1 MLNSST
7 QPDNIK
13 TKHTMNTPGIKPYL
27 HYNPDIERGVLGICI
42 LHPHSFSTVYHLL
55 SEGCFHE
62 PAHLAVYKAMHH
74 NWQQGAEVDALSITA
89 QLYTQGVL
97 TLDGV
102 PTAMYVTELAE
113 EKHLASHLPNWC
125 TLLRDLAARRMMLQ
139 LTATP
144 YNGTDDI
151 STTAQQ
157 LQEGIRE
164 ALSIRNVNTWINAG
178 TAAQRLEEQV
188 QAAANGKQHG
198 ISTTIRMIDDLNG
211 GLQPGHLIVLG
222 ARPAVG
228 KSALAATIALQAAK
242 QGHHTALVSMEMT
255 SAEVYAR
262 MLAQEKNISYGMI
275 MKSTHNADL
284 LAHLPIFFADDPQ
297 LTVHDI
303 RSRAEQL
310 QQSHGLHLLIV
321 DYLQLIQEHADSKRP
336 REQQIAA
343 ISRALKV
350 TAMTLNIPVLALS
363 QLNRESEHRHNKRPT
378 LADLRESGAIEQDA
392 DAVMLLHRDWQ
403 AGIRTTEDGRSTEDQ
418 ALLMVCKWR
427 NGQTMDI
434 TLRFTGHTMRFE
446 DAEPDCY

>member
-1 MLNSST
+1 
-7 QPDNIK
+7 
-13 TKHTMNTPGIKPYL
+13 MNTPAIKPYL

-55 SEGCFHE
+55 SEGCFHDS
-62 PAHLAVYKAMHH
+62 AHLAVYKAMHH
-74 NWQQGAEVDALSITA
+74 NWQQGNDVDALSITA
-89 QLYTQGVL
+89 QLYTQGML

-113 EKHLASHLPNWC
+113 EKHLANHLPNWC
-125 TLLRDLAARRMMLQ
+125 ILLRDLAARRMMLQ

-151 STTAQQ
+151 GTTAQQ
-157 LQEGIRE
+157 LQDGIRE
-164 ALSIRNVNTWINAG
+164 ALSIRNVNTWITAG

-188 QAAANGKQHG
+188 LAAATQKQHG
-198 ISTTIRMIDDLNG
+198 ISTTIRMLDDMNG

-222 ARPAVG
+222 ARPSVG
-228 KSALAATIALQAAK
+228 KSALATGIALQAAR
-242 QGHHTALVSMEMT
+242 QGYNTAMVSMEMT
-255 SAEVYAR
+255 SAEIYAR
-262 MLAQEKNISYGMI
+262 MLAQEKNISFGQVLQ
-275 MKSTHNADL
+275 SPHNADL
-284 LAHLPIFFADDPQ
+284 LAHLPIYFADDPQ

-403 AGIRTTEDGRSTEDQ
+403 AGIRTTDDGCSTEDQ
-418 ALLMVCKWR
+418 ALLIVCKWR
-427 NGQTMDI
+427 NGRTLDI
-434 TLRFTGHTMRFE
+434 PLRFTGACMRFE
-446 DAEPDCY
+446 DAEPDCF

>member
-1 MLNSST
+1 
-7 QPDNIK
+7 
-13 TKHTMNTPGIKPYL
+13 MNTPGIKPYL

-55 SEGCFHE
+55 SEGCFHQ

-275 MKSTHNADL
+275 MKSPHNADL

-434 TLRFTGHTMRFE
+434 PLRFTGHTMRFE
-446 DAEPDCY
+446 DAEPDCF